1 MKKKILDIYK
11 LNLFSLISIAIN
23 ITLLF
28 VVSKTS
34 PDTSRIV
41 DEQWRF
47 TLGPQ
52 NFTFFTFLL
61 TILIIIINNIFCFM
75 GSPFIFKGKLSAKNQ
90 LNIFLSR
97 FSLIISLY
105 LILLVLLSYITVF
118 FVESLILIFWLREYV
133 GLVLFLFLIE
143 FLVISIIRD
152 KSI

>member
-11 LNLFSLISIAIN
+11 LNLFYLICISIN

-52 NFTFFTFLL
+52 SFTFFTFLL
-61 TILIIIINNIFCFM
+61 TILIIIINNIFCSMRF
-75 GSPFIFKGKLSAKNQ
+75 PFIFKDKLSAKNQ

-105 LILLVLLSYITVF
+105 LILVVLLSYITVF
-118 FVESLILIFWLREYV
+118 FVESLILLFWLREYV

-143 FLVISIIRD
+143 FLVISIVRD
-152 KSI
+152 KNM

>member
-1 MKKKILDIYK
+1 
-11 LNLFSLISIAIN
+11 
-23 ITLLF
+23 
-28 VVSKTS
+28 
-34 PDTSRIV
+34 
-41 DEQWRF
+41 
-47 TLGPQ
+47 
-52 NFTFFTFLL
+52 LL

>member
-11 LNLFSLISIAIN
+11 LNLSSLISIAIN

-75 GSPFIFKGKLSAKNQ
+75 GPPFIFKGKLSAKNQ

-143 FLVISIIRD
+143 FLVISIVRD
-152 KSI
+152 RNL